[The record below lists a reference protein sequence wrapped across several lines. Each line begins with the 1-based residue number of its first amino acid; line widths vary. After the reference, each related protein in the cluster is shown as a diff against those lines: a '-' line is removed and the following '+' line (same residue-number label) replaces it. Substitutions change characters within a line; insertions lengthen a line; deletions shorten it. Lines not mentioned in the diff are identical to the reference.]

1 MLPAKLSKGHDSG
14 SPFKILMAP
23 ELHRKYNLLND
34 DFNIFKDTASC
45 LRRVAVGVWPR
56 ILMKT
61 WVMLQTLMGF
71 TNLMNYEQ
79 MPEYVVS
86 F

>member
-23 ELHRKYNLLND
+23 ELHRKYNLLNV

-45 LRRVAVGVWPR
+45 LSKFSEESGCWGLA
-56 ILMKT
+56 
-61 WVMLQTLMGF
+61 QDFDENMGNVTDF
-71 TNLMNYEQ
+71 DGLHKFNEL
-79 MPEYVVS
+79 
-86 F
+86 